1 MDAKTGDP
9 LHGSPMEEG
18 AALRSLL
25 GRTNRDWW
33 PNQLSLE
40 ILPQPSDPMGPDFDY
55 AEEFNSL
62 DYHAVKRDLTA
73 LMTDSQPWWP
83 ADYGHYGPF
92 FIRMAWHSAGTY
104 RIGDGRGGANSGQQR
119 FAPLNSWP
127 DNGNLDKARRLLWPI
142 KQKYGRKLSWA
153 DLMIL
158 AGNVAF
164 ESMGAPVFGFG
175 GGRADVF
182 EPEHDVYWGTE
193 EQWVGQG
200 ANPRMGDDA
209 GKALENPLAAVQM
222 GLIYVNPEGPGGTAD
237 ALASAKEIRE
247 TFHRMGMT
255 DEETVA
261 LTAGGHT
268 FGKCHGAGDASKVG
282 AEPEGA
288 DIAQQGLGWQSGH
301 GSGMG
306 DDTITSG
313 LEGAWTPNPTK
324 WGMDY
329 WHMLLDYEYEL
340 VRSPAGAKQWQP
352 IDQKPEDMAPAAH
365 TAGKRVPTMM
375 TTADMAFK
383 VDPEFRKISERF
395 RDDPDHFADVFARA
409 WFKLCHRDMGP
420 KSRYLGPEVPQEDLI
435 WQDPIPAAGHPLI
448 GENDIRELKRRILGS
463 GLSVSELVKAAWAAA
478 SSYRGSDHRGG
489 ANGGRIRLDPQRGW
503 AVNDPDGLAK
513 VLRTYEDIK
522 RDFDGNAGGKNV
534 SIADLVV
541 LGGSAAVEKAA
552 RDAGHDVEVPFAP
565 GRTDASQEQTDV
577 DGMAY
582 LEPKA
587 DGFRNYLSTRLPIP
601 TEELLIDRAQL
612 LRLTAPEMT
621 VLVGGLRVLGANQ
634 GGSKHGVFTDRVGQ
648 LTNDFFVNLLDMGTA
663 WKSVDESGDQEFTG
677 TDRATDRQK
686 WTATRTDLVF
696 GSNAQLRAISEVY
709 AADDAK
715 EKFVNDFIAAW
726 VKVMNADRFD
736 LARKSSAWTQK
747 TSTGGVSTAEPVSAE

>member
-1 MDAKTGDP
+1 MDAKTSDP
-9 LHGSPMEEG
+9 LHGGPSEES

-55 AEEFNSL
+55 AEEFQSL
-62 DYHAVKRDLTA
+62 DYYAVKRDLTA

-92 FIRMAWHSAGTY
+92 FIRMAWHAAGTY

-127 DNGNLDKARRLLWPI
+127 DNANLDKARRLLWPI

-153 DLMIL
+153 DLLIM

-175 GGRADVF
+175 GGRADVY
-182 EPEHDVYWGTE
+182 EPEQDVYWGTE
-193 EQWVGQG
+193 EEWVGQG
-200 ANPRMGDDA
+200 AKPRMGEA
-209 GKALENPLAAVQM
+209 AEEVLENPLAAVQM
-222 GLIYVNPEGPGGTAD
+222 GLIYVNPEGPGGSAD
-237 ALASAKEIRE
+237 PLASAKEIRE

-288 DIAQQGLGWQSGH
+288 DVAQMGLGWTSTH
-301 GSGMG
+301 GCGMA

-324 WGMDY
+324 WGSDY

-352 IDQKPEDMAPAAH
+352 INPKPEDLAPAAH
-365 TAGKRVPTMM
+365 TPGKRVPTMM
-375 TTADMAFK
+375 TTADMAFRE
-383 VDPEFRKISERF
+383 DPEFRKISEHF
-395 RDDPDHFADVFARA
+395 RDNPDAFADAMARA

-420 KSRYLGPEVPQEDLI
+420 KSRYLGPEVPEEDLI
-435 WQDPIPAAGHPLI
+435 WQDPVPPVDHPLI
-448 GENDIRELKRRILGS
+448 DRNDIAELKRRILGS
-463 GLSVSELVKAAWAAA
+463 GLGIAELVKAAWASA
-478 SSYRGSDHRGG
+478 STYRGSDHRGG
-489 ANGGRIRLDPQRGW
+489 ANGGRIRLEPQRNW
-503 AVNDPDGLAK
+503 EVNEPEELARVLK
-513 VLRTYEDIK
+513 VYEDIK
-522 RDFDGNAGGKNV
+522 RDFDGSAGSKKV

-541 LGGSAAVEKAA
+541 LGGSAAVERAA
-552 RDAGHDVEVPFAP
+552 RDAGHDIEVPFTP

-577 DGMAY
+577 DGIAY

-587 DGFRNYLSTRLPIP
+587 DGFRNFLRTDVQYPVP
-601 TEELLIDRAQL
+601 TEELLIDRASL
-612 LRLTAPEMT
+612 LRLTVPQME
-621 VLVGGLRVLGANQ
+621 VLLGGLRVLGANFR
-634 GGSKHGVFTDRVGQ
+634 GEKHGVLTDRVGQ

-663 WKSVDESGDQEFTG
+663 WKPESDHVFIG
-677 TDRATDRQK
+677 TDRNTDEKK
-686 WTATRTDLVF
+686 WTATRVDLVF
-696 GSNAQLRAISEVY
+696 GSNSQLRAVAEVY
-709 AADDAK
+709 AAADAG
-715 EKFVNDFIAAW
+715 EKFVDDFVKAW
-726 VKVMNADRFD
+726 NKVMNADRFD
-736 LARKSSAWTQK
+736 LARKSSGWTEK
-747 TSTGGVSTAEPVSAE
+747 TSGAGVSTAEPVSAK